1 MCWFFLFISN
11 LLISI
16 GVLDWCICTLFKF
29 WFFFPWFVILGS
41 KVFLSWNRNEV
52 TYFINTLMNSQPH
65 MVFFWVNWIFTR
77 TDCECSQQCTSLV
90 WNYFNHIYDV
100 SNSYDVWKHIIWCL
114 WCSVLSIFIIGS
126 IFNLFFYSVTIYLV
140 VLRFADAA
148 IDTGIHATY
157 SMKLNLAL
165 PACEFLVSCVVSI
178 WLCYLTIL
186 KCCSHWRNFQKFP
199 ISFSSLNYLFH
210 MYEKC
215 TT

>member
-1 MCWFFLFISN
+1 MICDSGVKSLLNMKQKWGNLFYKHTHEQSN
-11 LLISI
+11 THI
-16 GVLDWCICTLFKF
+16 
-29 WFFFPWFVILGS
+29 WFFFGWIGS
-41 KVFLSWNRNEV
+41 LPGLTVSA
-52 TYFINTLMNSQPH
+52 
-65 MVFFWVNWIFTR
+65 
-77 TDCECSQQCTSLV
+77 QQCTSLV

-114 WCSVLSIFIIGS
+114 WCSVLSIFIIVS
-126 IFNLFFYSVTIYLV
+126 IFNIFFYSVTIYLV

-199 ISFSSLNYLFH
+199 ISFSFLNYLFH
-210 MYEKC
+210 MYEKW